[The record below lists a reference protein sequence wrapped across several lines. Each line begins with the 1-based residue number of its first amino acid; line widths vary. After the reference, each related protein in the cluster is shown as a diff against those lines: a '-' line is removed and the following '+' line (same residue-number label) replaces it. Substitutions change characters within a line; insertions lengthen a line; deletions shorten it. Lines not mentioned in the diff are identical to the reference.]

1 MSKLIN
7 QSRLQQFATGLWA
20 KIKERYDDAFVNA
33 TLTPAEKKIKF
44 TKKKGGATVDVDL
57 ADYARLQDRNEFK
70 KDVSVDDAKVVSNA
84 NIGTMNGPVSA
95 GNRTTGYRGLTSGL
109 FTDGYVKSLRVYLPS
124 DASGSINAH
133 VWMIK
138 KGLSK
143 AEDKFIE
150 KIYQRVEIPTSA
162 GTNKYIDVDIDRKF
176 ADETFFVIRTEG
188 SEQIK
193 GINNIKQEFEND
205 IINVNDSF
213 RPSSTTENIIW
224 DNFDPRTN
232 LVGHMELH
240 GRTGIVDLSKKINEL
255 ESGNENFVKHT
266 DCVATGGTA
275 GQAGKV
281 VKLGNDGKLDNS
293 LMPKIAL
300 NEYYEVAAFTHDELG
315 RITYENGDVVV
326 VNGTG
331 NPNNGKRYLCIKKD
345 KNQNNLTEG
354 FVELNSKDGVVT
366 SINGLRGE
374 INLALAA
381 EEARI
386 KLDIVSGGQTVTKE
400 IEVITTGEIDAMI
413 AALS

>member
-1 MSKLIN
+1 MSNLIN
-7 QSRLQQFATGLWA
+7 KTGLQKFATKLWE
-20 KIKERYDDAFVNA
+20 KIKERYDDAFVDA

-84 NIGTMNGPVSA
+84 NIGTMNGPVPA

-124 DASGSINAH
+124 DASGTINAH

-143 AEDKFIE
+143 AEDKFIQ
-150 KIYQRVEIPTSA
+150 KIYQRVEVPTSA

-224 DNFDPRTN
+224 NNFDPRTN

-293 LMPKIAL
+293 LMPKIAI
-300 NEYYEVAAFTHDELG
+300 NEYYPVSAFNNTELANVK
-315 RITYENGDVVV
+315 YENGDVVV
-326 VNGTG
+326 VTTNGQVS
-331 NPNNGKRYLCIKKD
+331 KRYLCINKRD
-345 KNQNNLTEG
+345 GVDNSIED

-366 SINGLRGE
+366 SLNGKRGDLSLALESTETHVKLKINGDGTASETQLE
-374 INLALAA
+374 I
-381 EEARI
+381 
-386 KLDIVSGGQTVTKE
+386 
-400 IEVITTGEIDAMI
+400 ITNGEIDTI
-413 AALS
+413 INNLN